1 MLPPKI
7 AVTLPYTACSLIKSM
22 RIFPCQMSLM
32 TVTIKVM
39 ILVTFKTPA
48 VMPAV
53 MMREKTCR
61 KTQKGL
67 IYVVQA

>member
-1 MLPPKI
+1 
-7 AVTLPYTACSLIKSM
+7 
-22 RIFPCQMSLM
+22 MSQM
-32 TVTIKVM
+32 TVAIKVM
-39 ILVTFKTPA
+39 ILVTFKT
-48 VMPAV
+48 PAV

>member
-7 AVTLPYTACSLIKSM
+7 AVTLSYAACSLIKSM
-22 RIFPCQMSLM
+22 RTFPCQMSQM
-32 TVTIKVM
+32 TVTTTVM
-39 ILVTFKTPA
+39 ILVTFK
-48 VMPAV
+48 MPAV
-53 MMREKTCR
+53 MMKERTCR

>member
-1 MLPPKI
+1 MSQMI
-7 AVTLPYTACSLIKSM
+7 VTT
-22 RIFPCQMSLM
+22 
-32 TVTIKVM
+32 TVM

-48 VMPAV
+48 VM
-53 MMREKTCR
+53 MKEKTCR

>member
-48 VMPAV
+48 VM
-53 MMREKTCR
+53 MREKTCR